1 MTASVLKWPGGKA
14 AMVQAIADAFEGPCP
29 GIYFEPFLGSGAPFL
44 GLAERGLIRAARL
57 SDANGRLID
66 LWRVLA
72 SDGGRDRL
80 QVEIEALPW
89 GEGWRPHY
97 DRIRDAFNGERV
109 ASPETTAARLLWLNR
124 ACFNGLY
131 RESAEGNFNTPPGS
145 YESIAPPFEGLD
157 VAALFL
163 RRTCARVERAHF
175 RRVLSGEGAPGEG
188 DFVFADPPYHDPG
201 AFVTYGA
208 GGWRRIEQ
216 DELVRTLAQCVR
228 RGARV
233 VVTNPG
239 HPKIVRQWTG
249 AGFRVVHEHDVPR
262 PIGAR
267 ADRRKAAPE
276 VILRAG

>member
-1 MTASVLKWPGGKA
+1 MTILKWPGGKA
-14 AMVQAIADAFEGPCP
+14 AMLDHIADAFDGPCA
-29 GIYFEPFLGSGAPFL
+29 GIYFEPFLGSGTTFL
-44 GLAERGLIRAARL
+44 GLARRGLIRAARL
-57 SDANGRLID
+57 SDSNARLID

-72 SDGGRDRL
+72 SDPGLARL
-80 QVEIEALPW
+80 RAEIDALPW
-89 GEGWRPHY
+89 GENWRPHY
-97 DRIRDAFNGERV
+97 DRIRDAFNGDRVMGPER
-109 ASPETTAARLLWLNR
+109 TAAHLLWLNR

-131 RESAEGNFNTPPGS
+131 RESSEGNFNTPPGD
-145 YESIAPPFEGLD
+145 YTSIAPPWEDLD
-157 VAALFL
+157 EASRLLTA
-163 RRTCARVERAHF
+163 TCPRIERAHF
-175 RRVLSGEGAPGEG
+175 RRVLSGEGSPGAG

-216 DELVRTLAQCVR
+216 DELVTVLRQCVR

-239 HPKIVRQWTG
+239 HPKIVRQWVA

-267 ADRRKAAPE
+267 ADRRMAAPE